1 MLFGWIILDGIGK
14 TLARTWFSIWL
25 FIDSIVYGF
34 VSTGYQVFLLLSKV
48 SFYNTTDDKIS
59 QITSRI
65 YVILGVAMLFVLAYN
80 LISLIINP
88 DNVSSKDSKSLKGFA
103 KNFVFSVVL
112 LTLLPTVFNYMS
124 KLQNDIMDSRVIE
137 KVILGNDT
145 TVDSNSSHDLGKE
158 IALMVFSSFYTPI
171 DNEGN
176 VVTYYQCKQDG
187 SLSSSCSLYVKYYE
201 TAQKYGIVSFI
212 GAPELFEALFKSDGV
227 FGFGAKVPTMQYLYF
242 ISTIVG
248 VVVALMFTS
257 YAIDIAV
264 RVAKLAFLQIIAPI
278 PVILRITKP
287 SGGIFSK
294 WLDRLIKTYL
304 TLLLRRIT
312 TYSSVELIAIFADN
326 LNFGGIIDSSLNYPV
341 MVYIYGRILII
352 IGILLFAKEA
362 PKLFNNL
369 SGNALG
375 EGGGFSPKSIAKK
388 VGGIT
393 GAPLIGGALGAA
405 GALAGKG
412 IGAAAGAAGGAAS
425 ALRNNLRMKV
435 GGKGAAGLT
444 NMDVKSAAVQGSAK
458 GWKDGGGFKQF
469 KKQGEGVYAN
479 TYGYGKKQGF
489 MGGKSFGT
497 TVDEKYGKA
506 YESNVKQ
513 HAKDMN
519 DKYIATNVE
528 PKVPKDEAGI
538 QNTSQNY
545 DSVNKNFASE
555 SSAYKSAA
563 EFVDNEAKA
572 MGTVLTDAERKAK
585 INDKLSQIAATTT
598 DANEKRSI
606 DSYLARDSIMTKY
619 DNSVLNNNPAAIEKV
634 KQDATIETRKIVNAE
649 IKSKGVENV
658 ITDAAVKTTLKN
670 NARIEVSNKIS
681 AVGGDIS
688 KISFSDE
695 AKKQI
700 NSNITAKVTAEIQ
713 NKGGINNIA
722 LSQNAEADLQ
732 KQLSNIVSANPNLQ
746 SSDIT
751 QIEQKLR
758 TEAVTKQVTQT
769 VSTQVIQDYMLKDE
783 YTKQVSDHLFNE
795 KKDQVESYMMEQTKN
810 AVTSEITAQIK
821 DYEVGK
827 VTGTYSDDVTGKL
840 DKEYNANFVQNEKI
854 HNDGVK
860 SKSALDL
867 AMDQIKEAVKE
878 KTSETKSKPK
888 AENDK
893 K

>member
-1 MLFGWIILDGIGK
+1 MLFAISKVIK
-14 TLARTWFSIWL
+14 TTLYSLCF
-25 FIDSIVYGF
+25 FIDSIVY
-34 VSTGYQVFLLLSKV
+34 SLISIAYQVFIAVSKV
-48 SFYNTTDDKIS
+48 SLYGNIDDKINAL
-59 QITSRI
+59 TDRI
-65 YVILGVAMLFVLAYN
+65 YVILGVTMLFVLAYN
-80 LISLIINP
+80 IILLILNP
-88 DNVSSKDSKSLKGFA
+88 DKATGSGDKSLSGFL
-103 KNFVFSVVL
+103 KNFVISIVL
-112 LTLLPTVFNYMS
+112 ITLLPTVFDYMT
-124 KLQNDIMDSRVIE
+124 KLQNDIIDSHVIE
-137 KVILGNDT
+137 SIILGSS
-145 TVDSNSSHDLGKE
+145 DSDSENLEQMGSNVATIIYSTFYHPIDKDDNAVSYVQCKSGSGASASCSDYINAYDKGRTGKVKE
-158 IALMVFSSFYTPI
+158 FITDSKLEDALTSKNPTMDFLPVVSTICGIIAL
-171 DNEGN
+171 
-176 VVTYYQCKQDG
+176 
-187 SLSSSCSLYVKYYE
+187 
-201 TAQKYGIVSFI
+201 
-212 GAPELFEALFKSDGV
+212 
-227 FGFGAKVPTMQYLYF
+227 
-242 ISTIVG
+242 
-248 VVVALMFTS
+248 LMFVS
-257 YAIDIAV
+257 YAIDIGI
-264 RVAKLAFLQIIAPI
+264 RVAKLTFFQIIAPV

-287 SGGIFSK
+287 SGGTFSK
-294 WLDRLIKTYL
+294 WSSNLIKTYL
-304 TLLLRRIT
+304 SLFLRLIT
-312 TYSSVELIAIFADN
+312 IYFAMFLIQLITDSFGSTEGGIFAN
-326 LNFGGIIDSSLNYPV
+326 AGSISTIVKLFAG
-341 MVYIYGRILII
+341 LIVI
-352 IGILLFAKEA
+352 IGILLFAKEV
-362 PKLFNNL
+362 PKLLEDF
-369 SGNALG
+369 LG
-375 EGGGFSPKSIAKK
+375 SAGGGGGFSPKSIAKK

-405 GALAGKG
+405 GALAGRG
-412 IGAAAGAAGGAAS
+412 IGAGAGAAGGAWS
-425 ALRNNLRMKV
+425 ALRNNLRMKA

-469 KKQGEGVYAN
+469 KKQGEGVYTN

-497 TVDEKYGKA
+497 KVDEKYGKA
-506 YESNVKQ
+506 YENNVKQ

-519 DKYIATNVE
+519 DKYIAANVE

-538 QNTSQNY
+538 QNTKQNY
-545 DSVNKNFASE
+545 NSTNKNFANIKSGAYQKALASVEAEE
-555 SSAYKSAA
+555 S
-563 EFVDNEAKA
+563 A
-572 MGTVLTDAERKAK
+572 MGIQFSDADKKAK

-606 DSYLARDSIMTKY
+606 DSYLARESIMSKY
-619 DNSVLNNNPAAIEKV
+619 ENSVLNNNPAAIEKV
-634 KQDATIETRKIVNAE
+634 KQDAAIETRKIVNAE
-649 IKSKGVENV
+649 IKTKGVENV
-658 ITDAAVKTTLKN
+658 ITNAADKTILEN
-670 NARIEVSNKIS
+670 NARIEVANKIS

-700 NSNITAKVTAEIQ
+700 NSDITAKVTTEIQ
-713 NKGGINNIA
+713 NIQNNGGINSVT

-769 VSTQVIQDYMLKDE
+769 VSTQVIQDYMIKDE
-783 YTKQVSDHLFNE
+783 YTKQVSDHLVKE
-795 KKDQVESYMMEQTKN
+795 KKGQVESYMMDQAKN
-810 AVTSEITAQIK
+810 AAASEIAAQIK

-878 KTSETKSKPK
+878 KTGETKSKPK

>member
-1 MLFGWIILDGIGK
+1 MLFAISKVIK
-14 TLARTWFSIWL
+14 TTLYSLCF
-25 FIDSIVYGF
+25 FIDSIVY
-34 VSTGYQVFLLLSKV
+34 SLISIAYQVFIAVSKV
-48 SFYNTTDDKIS
+48 SLYGNIDDKINAL
-59 QITSRI
+59 TDRI
-65 YVILGVAMLFVLAYN
+65 YVILGVTMLFVLAYN
-80 LISLIINP
+80 IILLILNP
-88 DNVSSKDSKSLKGFA
+88 DKATSSGDKSLSGLF
-103 KNFVFSVVL
+103 KNFVFSIVL
-112 LTLLPTVFNYMS
+112 ITLLPTAFDYMT
-124 KLQNDIMDSRVIE
+124 KLQNDIIDSHVIE
-137 KVILGNDT
+137 SIILGSS
-145 TVDSNSSHDLGKE
+145 DSNSGNLEQMGSNVATIIYSTFYHPVDSDDNALSYAQCKSNSGASASCGDYVSAYDKGRSGKVRE
-158 IALMVFSSFYTPI
+158 FITDSKLEDALTSKNPTMDYLPVVSTVCGVIALFM
-171 DNEGN
+171 
-176 VVTYYQCKQDG
+176 
-187 SLSSSCSLYVKYYE
+187 
-201 TAQKYGIVSFI
+201 FI
-212 GAPELFEALFKSDGV
+212 
-227 FGFGAKVPTMQYLYF
+227 
-242 ISTIVG
+242 
-248 VVVALMFTS
+248 S
-257 YAIDIAV
+257 YAIDIGI
-264 RVAKLAFLQIIAPI
+264 RVAKLAFFQIIAPV

-287 SGGIFSK
+287 SGGTFSK
-294 WLDRLIKTYL
+294 WSSNLVKTYL
-304 TLLLRRIT
+304 SLFLRLIT
-312 TYSSVELIAIFADN
+312 IYFAMFLIQLITDSFGNTDGGIFAN
-326 LNFGGIIDSSLNYPV
+326 AGSISTLVKLFAG
-341 MVYIYGRILII
+341 LIVI
-352 IGILLFAKEA
+352 IGILLFAKEV
-362 PKLFNNL
+362 PKLLEDF
-369 SGNALG
+369 LG
-375 EGGGFSPKSIAKK
+375 SASGGGFSPKSIAKK

-405 GALAGKG
+405 GALAGRG

-425 ALRNNLRMKV
+425 ALRNNLRMKA

-469 KKQGEGVYAN
+469 KKQGEGVYTN

-519 DKYIATNVE
+519 DKYIVTNVE

-538 QNTSQNY
+538 QNTNQNY
-545 DSVNKNFASE
+545 NSTNKNFAST

-563 EFVDNEAKA
+563 EFVDSEAKA

-585 INDKLSQIAATTT
+585 INDKLSQIASTTT

-634 KQDATIETRKIVNAE
+634 KQDAAAVTKKIVNSE
-649 IKSKGVENV
+649 IKSNGVENV
-658 ITDAAVKTTLKN
+658 ITDPAVKTTLEN
-670 NARIEVSNKIS
+670 NARVEVSNKIS

-810 AVTSEITAQIK
+810 AVTSEIAAQIK

-878 KTSETKSKPK
+878 KTGETKPKPK

>member
-1 MLFGWIILDGIGK
+1 MLFAISKVIK
-14 TLARTWFSIWL
+14 TTLYSLCF
-25 FIDSIVYGF
+25 FIDSIVY
-34 VSTGYQVFLLLSKV
+34 SLISIAYQVFIAVSKV
-48 SFYNTTDDKIS
+48 SLYGNIDDKINAL
-59 QITSRI
+59 TDRI
-65 YVILGVAMLFVLAYN
+65 YVILGVTMLFVLAYN
-80 LISLIINP
+80 IILLILNP
-88 DNVSSKDSKSLKGFA
+88 DKATSSGDKSLSGLF
-103 KNFVFSVVL
+103 KNFVISIVL
-112 LTLLPTVFNYMS
+112 ITLLPTVFDYMT
-124 KLQNDIMDSRVIE
+124 KLQNDIIDSHVIE
-137 KVILGNDT
+137 SIILGSS
-145 TVDSNSSHDLGKE
+145 DSNSGNLEQMGSNVATIIYSTFYHPVDSDDNALSYAQCKANSGASASCNDYVSAYDNGRSGKVKE
-158 IALMVFSSFYTPI
+158 FITDSKLEDALTSKTPTMDFLPVISTVCGIIAL
-171 DNEGN
+171 
-176 VVTYYQCKQDG
+176 
-187 SLSSSCSLYVKYYE
+187 
-201 TAQKYGIVSFI
+201 
-212 GAPELFEALFKSDGV
+212 
-227 FGFGAKVPTMQYLYF
+227 
-242 ISTIVG
+242 
-248 VVVALMFTS
+248 LMFIS
-257 YAIDIAV
+257 YAIDIGI
-264 RVAKLAFLQIIAPI
+264 RVAKLAFFQIIAPV

-287 SGGIFSK
+287 SGGTFSK
-294 WLDRLIKTYL
+294 WVSNLIKTYL
-304 TLLLRRIT
+304 SLFLRLIT
-312 TYSSVELIAIFADN
+312 IYFAMFLIELITDSFGSTEGGIFAN
-326 LNFGGIIDSSLNYPV
+326 AGSISTIVKLFAG
-341 MVYIYGRILII
+341 LIVI
-352 IGILLFAKEA
+352 IGILLFAKEV
-362 PKLFNNL
+362 PKLLEELMGSSVF
-369 SGNALG
+369 G
-375 EGGGFSPKSIAKK
+375 GGGFSPKDIAKK
-388 VGGIT
+388 VGGVT
-393 GAPLIGGALGAA
+393 GTPLVGGALGAA
-405 GALAGKG
+405 GALAGRG

-425 ALRNNLRMKV
+425 ALRNNLRMKA

-469 KKQGEGVYAN
+469 KKQGEGVYTN

-489 MGGKSFGT
+489 LGGKSFGT

-506 YESNVKQ
+506 YENNVKQ
-513 HAKDMN
+513 H

-528 PKVPKDEAGI
+528 PKVPKDISGV
-538 QNTSQNY
+538 QNTNQNY

-606 DSYLARDSIMTKY
+606 DSYLARESIMSKY
-619 DNSVLNNNPAAIEKV
+619 ENSVLNNNPAAIEKV
-634 KQDATIETRKIVNAE
+634 NQDAAIETRKIVNAE

-658 ITDAAVKTTLKN
+658 ITNAADKTILEN
-670 NARIEVSNKIS
+670 NARIEVANKIS

-732 KQLSNIVSANPNLQ
+732 KQLSNIVNANPNLQ

-795 KKDQVESYMMEQTKN
+795 KKGQVESYMMDQAKN
-810 AVTSEITAQIK
+810 AATSEIAAQIK

-878 KTSETKSKPK
+878 KTGETKPKPK
-888 AENDK
+888 VENDK